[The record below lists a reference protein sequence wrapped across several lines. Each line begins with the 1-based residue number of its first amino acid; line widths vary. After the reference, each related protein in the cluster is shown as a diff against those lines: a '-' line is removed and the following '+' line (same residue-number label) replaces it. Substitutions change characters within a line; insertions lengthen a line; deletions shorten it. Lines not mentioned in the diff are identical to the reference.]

1 MDLVQLLCLDL
12 GWLYRLKMGDDAVD
26 QWLHVCYSLVLLRGD
41 GLASSFMKR
50 LCHVV
55 DEQVLL
61 SHVLQ
66 EHRHQYAFC
75 YIPGGDESH
84 VATGAQQS
92 QRIFFLTLTEQEGR
106 WEKKRIHALN
116 IARPTPGGGLD
127 LAEQWVAV

>member
-26 QWLHVCYSLVLLRGD
+26 QRLHVCYSLVLLRWD

-75 YIPGGDESH
+75 YIPGRNESH
-84 VATGAQQS
+84 VATGA
-92 QRIFFLTLTEQEGR
+92 
-106 WEKKRIHALN
+106 
-116 IARPTPGGGLD
+116 
-127 LAEQWVAV
+127 